1 MSLFPI
7 FVKLEGRP
15 VLVVGAGPI
24 AESKIGGLLSADAS
38 LTVVAPRATSI
49 IREWAAEGKLQWHA
63 REFHPAD
70 LDGIALVIAA
80 VPAEV
85 AALVY
90 REAQARGI
98 LCNSVDDPENCDF
111 YYPAVV
117 NRGDLQI
124 AISTAGHSP
133 ALAQRLRQELEQQ
146 FGPEYAEWVHQ
157 LGNARRELFA
167 IEMDP
172 ELRRQ
177 RLHELAR
184 ENPTA
189 DPKSPARPHGKV
201 YLIGAGPG
209 DPELLTLKALRIL
222 GQADVVLHDDL
233 LTPEILELIPAT
245 ARIECVGKRHGDR
258 QVTQDDINRRL
269 CEYGAA
275 GQTVIRL
282 KGGDGA
288 IFGRAREEMDALRA
302 ADIPFSII
310 PGVTAASG
318 AAAAAGVSLTDRRLG
333 SALVF
338 LTAQRCKGNPPPNW
352 KAVAELGGAAAIYM
366 PGGHQADLARELTEA
381 GVAPET
387 PCFVVAKAT
396 RPDQQVVET
405 TVGKLQEVA
414 QLPAPAVLL
423 IGVLPPS
430 LAPRASA
437 RQARPSVALQASV
450 RQTRQSVAP
459 AEPGALR
466 DDAGQQTRPNA
477 EKSCGDD

>member
-15 VLVVGAGPI
+15 VLVVGAGPV
-24 AESKIGGLLSADAS
+24 AESKISGLLSAGAS
-38 LTVVAPRATSI
+38 VTVVAPQATSI
-49 IREWAAEGKLQWHA
+49 IREWAAKEKLQWHA
-63 REFHPAD
+63 RDFQPTD
-70 LDGIALVIAA
+70 LDGMALVIAA
-80 VPAEV
+80 VPAGV
-85 AALVY
+85 ATAVY

-167 IEMDP
+167 VEMDP
-172 ELRRQ
+172 AVRRQ

-189 DPKSPARPHGKV
+189 DPKNPAGPHGKV

-233 LTPEILELIPAT
+233 LTPEILDLIPAT

-258 QVTQDDINRRL
+258 QVTQEEINRRL

-275 GQTVIRL
+275 GQTVVRL

-288 IFGRAREEMDALRA
+288 IFGRAREEMDALRN

-366 PGGHQADLARELTEA
+366 PGGHEADLARELIDA
-381 GVAPET
+381 GVAPGT

-405 TVGKLQEVA
+405 TVGKLPEIP
-414 QLPAPAVLL
+414 QLAAPALLL

-430 LAPRASA
+430 LASRASA
-437 RQARPSVALQASV
+437 RQARPSVASRASARRVRQSATPADAGPVQAS
-450 RQTRQSVAP
+450 
-459 AEPGALR
+459 
-466 DDAGQQTRPNA
+466 DD
-477 EKSCGDD
+477 